1 MVRVKKFREV
11 LDKTGRFDKR
21 PFFQT
26 EDLDI
31 TCEQIVTKFLH
42 STNGKVEFPISTED
56 LKRLVEENVSDLDC
70 YADLSEFGSDVE
82 GVTLFYP
89 GSKPEVWISATLT
102 EDGRRENRLRT
113 TLTHEF
119 GHVIFHSYLFDLRSL
134 TSSFPQS
141 ATENQIVCKRDG
153 ILNATEVDWM
163 EWQAGYVCG
172 SILMPKTHI
181 NRFVQNFCEQHS
193 LVGSIGLTSQEAN
206 KLIEDVALTFQVS
219 KDAARIRLLKLSN
232 LDTTP

>member
-1 MVRVKKFREV
+1 MVIVKKFKEV

-21 PFFQT
+21 PFFRP

-56 LKRLVEENVSDLDC
+56 LKRLVDENVSDLDC

-89 GSKPEVWISATLT
+89 GSKPKVWISATLT
-102 EDGRRENRLRT
+102 EDDRRENRLRT

-119 GHVIFHSYLFDLRSL
+119 GHVHFHTYLFELRRSNN
-134 TSSFPQS
+134 SSTQ
-141 ATENQIVCKRDG
+141 AAAEDKIVCKRDG

-181 NRFVQNFCEQHS
+181 NKFVENFREQHS
-193 LVGSIGLTSQEAN
+193 LVGSIDLATQEAN
-206 KLIEDVALTFQVS
+206 KLIEDVASAFQVS
-219 KDAARIRLLKLSN
+219 KDAAKIRLLKLSN
-232 LDTTP
+232 LNTNP